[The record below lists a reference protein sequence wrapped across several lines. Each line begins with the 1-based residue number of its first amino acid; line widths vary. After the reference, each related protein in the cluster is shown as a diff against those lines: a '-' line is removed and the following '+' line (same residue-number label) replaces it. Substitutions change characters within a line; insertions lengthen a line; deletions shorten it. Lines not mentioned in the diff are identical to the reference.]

1 MARFAVLFSR
11 PAVALLFLVVSLA
24 HAAAPKVPT
33 IEQSLNFSAPASV
46 RISPD
51 GQMVVYTAGFANWEE
66 NEFRTQVWLTRT
78 TGGAPLQLTQNV
90 KGASAPEWS
99 PDGKWISFLANR
111 DGKKHI
117 WVIAPKGGEAWQL
130 TSGDIEVQSY
140 DWAPDGKRIAF
151 TSSGPE
157 SKTLKD
163 RKEKYG
169 EFEVVGGDYTFSHI
183 YTVDLPA
190 EPGAKTKPEAL
201 TSGDTFTVNGFSWS
215 PDSTRIAFSAQ
226 KDPDLSHNDTADI
239 YVVTVK
245 DKVLKKLVDTPGPDS
260 NPRWSPDGEWIA
272 YETANGEPFF
282 YFKNAHLAAVS
293 AGGGSIRLLTPN
305 FDEEP
310 SLIDWTADGIWFSG
324 LQKTA
329 STVFLLDPNE
339 GTYRAAFG
347 DSSFSP
353 GTPSFTKDGRW
364 MAFTGAALDEFTE
377 VYHSPVA
384 PFEPKPLTSY
394 RDQYKDFRLATREVI
409 SWKSKDDTLIEGV
422 LIKPADFQVGRK
434 YPLLVV
440 IHGGPTGVDRPY
452 RAADRYY
459 PVEQFA
465 AKGAIILKPNYRGS
479 AGYGEAFRSLNV
491 RNLGVGDAWDVLSGV
506 DSLVAQGMADPDRV
520 GCMGWSQGGYI
531 SAFLTTGSDRFKA
544 ISVGAGISDWMTY
557 YVNTDIH
564 PFTRQYLKATPW
576 DDPEIYRKTSPIT
589 NIKQARTPT
598 LIQHGGN
605 DQRVPLP
612 NAYELYQGLKDQGI
626 EARLVVYKGF
636 GHGINKPKQQRHVME
651 DNLAWFTKWI
661 WGTDSNPN

>member
-1 MARFAVLFSR
+1 MARLVLPFSV
-11 PAVALLFLVVSLA
+11 PVSALFLIVSP
-24 HAAAPKVPT
+24 AAWAVDGPKAPT
-33 IEQSLNFSAPASV
+33 IEQSLNFAAPASV

-51 GQMVVYTAGFANWEE
+51 GQSVVYTAGSANWEE
-66 NEFRTQVWLTRT
+66 NDFRTQVWLVKSSA
-78 TGGAPLQLTQNV
+78 GSPLQLTRHG
-90 KGASAPEWS
+90 KGASSPEWS
-99 PDGKWISFLANR
+99 PDGKWVSFVTAR

-117 WVIAPKGGEAWQL
+117 WLIAPQGGEAWQL
-130 TSGDIEVQSY
+130 TSGDAEVQSY
-140 DWAPDGKRIAF
+140 EWAPDGKRIAF
-151 TSSGPE
+151 TSTGPE
-157 SKTLKD
+157 SKDKKD

-169 EFEVVGGDYTFSHI
+169 EFEDVGGDHTYSHL
-183 YTVDLPA
+183 YVVDLPA
-190 EPGAKTKPEAL
+190 EPGAKTKPEPL
-201 TSGDTFTVNGFSWS
+201 TSGESFTVNGFSWS
-215 PDSTRIAFSAQ
+215 PDSTRIAFSAPIN
-226 KDPDLSHNDTADI
+226 DSLSDGYSADL
-239 YVVTVK
+239 YVLTVK
-245 DKVLKKLVDTPGPDS
+245 NKNLNKIVATQGPDT
-260 NPRWSPDGEWIA
+260 NPHWSPDGKWIA

-282 YFKNAHLAAVS
+282 YFKNSLLAAVS
-293 AGGGSIRLLTPN
+293 ADGGPSRMLTTN

-310 SLIDWTADGIWFSG
+310 SLIEWTQDGIWFSAQ
-324 LQKTA
+324 QKTA
-329 STVFLLDPNE
+329 STVFLLDPKE

-347 DSSFSP
+347 TSAFSP
-353 GTPSFTKDGRW
+353 GTPSFSKDRAR
-364 MAFTGAALDEFTE
+364 MAFTGSALDDFAE
-377 VYHSPVA
+377 VYVSPVA
-384 PFEPKPLTSY
+384 PFEPKALTTF
-394 RDQYKDFRLATREVI
+394 RDQYKEFRLATREVI
-409 SWKSKDDTLIEGV
+409 SWKSKDDQVIEGV
-422 LIKPADFQVGRK
+422 LIKPADFQVGKK

-452 RAADRYY
+452 RSADRYY

-465 AKGAIILKPNYRGS
+465 AKGALILKPNYRGS

-506 DSLVAQGMADPDRV
+506 DSLVAQGMVDPERL

-531 SAFLTTGSDRFKA
+531 SAFLTTNSDRFKA

-612 NAYELYQGLKDQGI
+612 NAYELYQGLKDQGV

-636 GHGINKPKQQRHVME
+636 GHGISKPKQQMHVME
-651 DNLAWFTKWI
+651 DNLAWFSKWVL
-661 WGTDSNPN
+661 GAGQ

>member
-1 MARFAVLFSR
+1 MARFALRFSR
-11 PAVALLFLVVSLA
+11 PAAFAFLVIGALA
-24 HAAAPKVPT
+24 QAADLPKVPS
-33 IEQSLNFSAPASV
+33 IEQSLNFSAPGSV

-51 GQMVVYTAGFANWEE
+51 GQMVVYTAGFANWED
-66 NEFRTQVWLTRT
+66 NEFRTQVWLAKAA
-78 TGGAPLQLTQNV
+78 GGAPLQLTQNA
-90 KGASAPEWS
+90 KGASAPQWS
-99 PDGKWISFLANR
+99 PDGKWISFVANR

-117 WVIAPKGGEAWQL
+117 WLIAPQGGEAWQL
-130 TSGDIEVQSY
+130 TSGEAEVQAYEWS
-140 DWAPDGKRIAF
+140 PDGKKIAF
-151 TSSGPE
+151 TSSGAE

-169 EFEVVGGDYTFSHI
+169 EYEVVGGDYT
-183 YTVDLPA
+183 YTHLYVAELPA
-190 EPGAKTKPEAL
+190 EVGGKAKAEAL
-201 TSGDTFTVNGFSWS
+201 TSGDGFTVNEFSWS
-215 PDSTRIAFSAQ
+215 PDSTRIAFSAP
-226 KDPDLSHNDTADI
+226 KDVDLSHGDTADI
-239 YVVTVK
+239 YVLNVK
-245 DKVLKKLVDTPGPDS
+245 DKGLKKLVDAPGPDS
-260 NPRWSPDGEWIA
+260 NPHWSPDGKWIA
-272 YETANGEPFF
+272 YETANGEPFY
-282 YFKNAHLAAVS
+282 YFKNSRLAAVS
-293 AGGGSIRLLTPN
+293 AEGGPIRLLTSN

-310 SLIDWTADGIWFSG
+310 SLIDWTDDGIWFSG

-329 STVFLLDPNE
+329 VTVFLLDPKQ

-347 DSSFSP
+347 DARFLP
-353 GTPSFTKDGRW
+353 GTPSFSKDRRW
-364 MAFTGAALDEFTE
+364 MAFTGSALDDFTE
-377 VYHSPVA
+377 VYLSPVA
-384 PFEPKPLTSY
+384 PFEPKALTSY
-394 RDQYKDFRLATREVI
+394 RDQYKEFRLATSEVI
-409 SWKSKDDTLIEGV
+409 SWKSKDDTVIEGV
-422 LIKPADFQVGRK
+422 LIKPADFQAGK
-434 YPLLVV
+434 QYPLLVV

-465 AKGAIILKPNYRGS
+465 AKGAIILRPNYRGS
-479 AGYGEAFRSLNV
+479 AGYGEEFRSLNV

-506 DSLVAQGMADPDRV
+506 DSLVAQGMVDPERV

-576 DDPEIYRKTSPIT
+576 EDPEIYRKTSPIT

-612 NAYELYQGLKDQGI
+612 NAYELYQGLKDQGV

-661 WGTDSNPN
+661 WGEGQ

>member
-1 MARFAVLFSR
+1 MARLALLFSR
-11 PAVALLFLVVSLA
+11 STAVLALALLPALP
-24 HAAAPKVPT
+24 AAEPPKAPT
-33 IEQSLNFSAPASV
+33 IEQSLNFSAPSAV

-51 GQMVVYTAGFANWEE
+51 GQMVVYTAGFTTWED
-66 NEFRTQVWLTRT
+66 NEFRTQVWLAKAS
-78 TGGAPLQLTQNV
+78 GGAPLQLTQNA
-90 KGASAPEWS
+90 KGASAPAWS
-99 PDGKWISFLANR
+99 PDGKWISFIANR

-117 WVIAPKGGEAWQL
+117 WLIAPQGGEAWQL
-130 TSGDIEVQSY
+130 TSGEVEVQSY
-140 DWAPDGKRIAF
+140 EWAPDGKKIAF

-157 SKTLKD
+157 AKAAKD

-169 EFEVVGGDYTFSHI
+169 EYEVVGADYT
-183 YTVDLPA
+183 YTHLYVAELPSEVGGKA
-190 EPGAKTKPEAL
+190 KPEAL
-201 TSGDTFTVNGFSWS
+201 TSGENFTVNGFEWS
-215 PDSTRIAFSAQ
+215 PDSMRIAFSAPR
-226 KDPDLSHNDTADI
+226 DVDLSHGDTADI
-239 YVVTVK
+239 YVLNVK
-245 DKVLKKLVDTPGPDS
+245 DKGLKKLVNTPGPDS
-260 NPRWSPDGEWIA
+260 NPHWSPDGKWIA

-293 AGGGSIRLLTPN
+293 AEGGPARMLTAN

-310 SLIDWTADGIWFSG
+310 SLIDWTDDGIWFSA

-329 STVFLLDPNE
+329 STVFLLDPKQD
-339 GTYRAAFG
+339 TYRAAFG
-347 DSSFSP
+347 DSRFSP
-353 GTPSFTKDGRW
+353 GTPSFSKDRRW
-364 MAFTGAALDEFTE
+364 MAFTGSALDDFAE
-377 VYHSPVA
+377 VYLSPVA
-384 PFEPKPLTSY
+384 PFEPKPLTTF
-394 RDQYKDFRLATREVI
+394 RDQYKDFKLATREVI
-409 SWKSKDDTLIEGV
+409 SWKSKDDQVIEGV
-422 LIKPADFQVGRK
+422 LIKPADFQAGKK

-459 PVEQFA
+459 PVEQFV

-531 SAFLTTGSDRFKA
+531 SAFLTTSSDRFKA

-576 DDPEIYRKTSPIT
+576 EDPEIYRKTSPIT

-612 NAYELYQGLKDQGI
+612 NAYELFQGLRDQGV
-626 EARLVVYKGF
+626 ESRLVVYKGF
-636 GHGINKPKQQRHVME
+636 GHGISKPKQHRHVME
-651 DNLAWFTKWI
+651 DNFTWFSKWI
-661 WGTDSNPN
+661 WGEGQ